1 MSPGSGRRER
11 KRMEHTCGGVR
22 SLQMRSSYIQIAT
35 PILFGSNSPPSLL
48 HSRQKYLCL
57 SAYAGGFM
65 RRCHFVSS
73 VPHMSARCPQGKTHV
88 RWHSLCLGLHS
99 WPNSPRA
106 RHSRLLILPFFLIM
120 YAIIEHMFF
129 FFLFLGYFMTAADKC
144 SIHPFQLRVR
154 VQI

>member
-1 MSPGSGRRER
+1 
-11 KRMEHTCGGVR
+11 MEHTCGGVR

-35 PILFGSNSPPSLL
+35 PILFGSNSPPPSLL

-120 YAIIEHMFF
+120 YAIISGEHMFF
-129 FFLFLGYFMTAADKC
+129 FSSFPWLLYDRCRQMLYPPFSTTSARADMKRR
-144 SIHPFQLRVR
+144 SRIN
-154 VQI
+154 